1 MKKPVIGITA
11 GTTVHDDPV
20 FFGCSSDYVHDEY
33 VAAVHRA
40 GGVPILLPITGDRAV
55 VQAQLEL
62 CDGVV
67 LTGGNDLSPLLY
79 GQEPHQNLTAVS
91 DRRDRFDM
99 YVCKLA
105 LQAELPILGICR
117 GCQILNVICGGT
129 LHQDLPSLSTSFV
142 QHMQPSHP
150 TQASHTVS
158 VDSQSV
164 LAPILGETALV
175 NSLHHQAIDRVAEGF
190 LTAATAKDGVVE
202 AIERQGGS
210 FALGG
215 AVPPGDA
222 LRHPGGHA
230 GDLPAADG
238 SLRRRGTGLGG
249 AKFFAPFLAFPLYC
263 GGSCAIIAED
273 GCPPGGGRCSLL
285 PLCRGVRG
293 GKTGDRERP
302 GPKKGSAGAALMGR
316 AAEAV

>member
-79 GQEPHQNLTAVS
+79 GQEPHQTLTAVS

-210 FALGG
+210 FALG
-215 AVPPGDA
+215 VQF
-222 LRHPGGHA
+222 HPEMLSA
-230 GDLPAADG
+230 TRADM
-238 SLRRRGTGLGG
+238 
-249 AKFFAPFLAFPLYC
+249 LAIFQLLMEVC
-263 GGSCAIIAED
+263 GGGEQD
-273 GCPPGGGRCSLL
+273 
-285 PLCRGVRG
+285 
-293 GKTGDRERP
+293 
-302 GPKKGSAGAALMGR
+302 
-316 AAEAV
+316 

>member
-20 FFGCSSDYVHDEY
+20 FFGCSSDYVHEEY
-33 VAAVHRA
+33 IAAVQRA

-67 LTGGNDLSPLLY
+67 LTGGHDVNPLLY

-117 GCQILNVICGGT
+117 GCQILNVVCGGT
-129 LHQDLPSLSTSFV
+129 LHQDLPSLSSSFV
-142 QHMQPSHP
+142 QHLQPSHP
-150 TQASHTVS
+150 IQASHTVS

-164 LAPILGETALV
+164 LAPILGETAQV

-190 LTAATAKDGVVE
+190 SHRRH
-202 AIERQGGS
+202 RQGR
-210 FALGG
+210 GG
-215 AVPPGDA
+215 GGHRAPGRLLCPGVAVSPGDA
-222 LRHPGGHA
+222 LRHPGGHV
-230 GDLPAADG
+230 GYLPAADRD
-238 SLRRRGTGLGG
+238 LRRRGTGLGG

-273 GCPPGGGRCSLL
+273 GCPPGGGRRSLL
-285 PLCRGVRG
+285 PLRRGARG